1 MSDRNI
7 HLRFEWKCKLQREL
21 TSHIT
26 TSHVFFHWIA
36 TKYIALKVNY
46 FNFDKLTSRNNSTFT
61 SKTHTIL
68 YIRLYYI
75 KGKQEQCRGKFE
87 DVFMDLRQVSYN
99 DQDLHKC
106 LPALWLNDNVI
117 NNFLQEETRK
127 KAIAIV
133 STRFFADVKSKRIS
147 AEDLKVTIL
156 NEHFVFLS
164 NDLQIVTYN

>member
-1 MSDRNI
+1 
-7 HLRFEWKCKLQREL
+7 
-21 TSHIT
+21 
-26 TSHVFFHWIA
+26 
-36 TKYIALKVNY
+36 
-46 FNFDKLTSRNNSTFT
+46 
-61 SKTHTIL
+61 
-68 YIRLYYI
+68 
-75 KGKQEQCRGKFE
+75 
-87 DVFMDLRQVSYN
+87 MDLRQVSYN

-147 AEDLKVTIL
+147 AEDLKVFIL
-156 NEHFVFLS
+156 NGHFVFLS

>member
-1 MSDRNI
+1 MSDQNI

-21 TSHIT
+21 TSH
-26 TSHVFFHWIA
+26 VFFHRVV

-46 FNFDKLTSRNNSTFT
+46 FNFDKLTSRNNSAFT

-87 DVFMDLRQVSYN
+87 DVFMDLRQVNYI

-106 LPALWLNDNVI
+106 LSALWVNDNVI
-117 NNFLQEETRK
+117 NNFLQEETHK

-133 STRFFADVKSKRIS
+133 STRFFVDVKSERIS
-147 AEDLKVTIL
+147 A
-156 NEHFVFLS
+156 
-164 NDLQIVTYN
+164 